1 MARKSTR
8 QIREATQLSR
18 RKARIRAA
26 IERESLGPHPEQ
38 ATIRWEARVYI
49 PGERTYIRLPGM
61 HLEVLVGSDEELQW
75 VREAMVWGIEHWL
88 KKEEDRNEQ

>member
-8 QIREATQLSR
+8 QVREATQLSR

-38 ATIRWEARVYI
+38 AAIRWEARVYI

-75 VREAMVWGIEHWL
+75 VREAMIWGIENWIARE
-88 KKEEDRNEQ
+88 KEDNGK

>member
-1 MARKSTR
+1 MPGKTTK
-8 QIREATQLSR
+8 QIREANRLSR
-18 RKARIRAA
+18 RRARIRAA

-38 ATIRWEARVYI
+38 ATIRWEARVYM

-61 HLEVLVGSDEELQW
+61 QLEVLVGSDEELQW

-88 KKEEDRNEQ
+88 KKEEERNEQ